1 MSYIELLDLH
11 VEDSVFMFI
20 HKQKY
25 EGKKRRETLAKKETL
40 MDEEIQINIEVKLC
54 RPQAQAL
61 MGYNTLMSQN

>member
-1 MSYIELLDLH
+1 MKIVLLC
-11 VEDSVFMFI
+11 SI

-25 EGKKRRETLAKKETL
+25 EKNRNVYLHRETLAKKETL
-40 MDEEIQINIEVKLC
+40 MDEEIQSNIEVKLC